1 MTDIEIDLLRDH
13 IHGDVCQEFHYI
25 LDLPISDDE
34 KQDIISDITH
44 YVISKL
50 TSVNNIH
57 LL

>member
-34 KQDIISDITH
+34 KQEIISDITH

-50 TSVNNIH
+50 TSVNNI
-57 LL
+57 L